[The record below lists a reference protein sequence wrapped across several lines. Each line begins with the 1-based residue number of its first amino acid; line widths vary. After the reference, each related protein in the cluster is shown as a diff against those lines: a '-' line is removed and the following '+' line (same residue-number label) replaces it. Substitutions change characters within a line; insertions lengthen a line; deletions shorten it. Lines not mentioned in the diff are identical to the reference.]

1 MTDLPLSGIK
11 VIDFTGVQAGPA
23 CTQMLAW
30 FGADVLKVERT
41 SGGDVTRNQ
50 LRDIPDLD
58 ALYFTM
64 LNSNK
69 RSLAI
74 DTKSPEGLEVME
86 KLVRGADVLVE
97 NFAPGAMDRMG
108 LSWDKLQQWNPRLI
122 FGSVKGFNDD
132 SSWNDLKVY
141 ENVAQCAGGN
151 ASVTGFWDGPPT
163 VAGAA
168 LGDSNTGMHL
178 LIGILTAL
186 IQRDK
191 TGKGQK
197 VSAAMQDA
205 VLNLCRVKLRDQQ
218 RLDRVGYLEEYPQ
231 WPNGEFGEA
240 VPRGGNAGGGGQ
252 PGWVVK
258 CKGWESDPNAYI
270 YFTIQEQNWKRTA
283 EAIGRPEWVDDPGY
297 NTARARADKIF
308 DIFAEIEKW
317 LADKTK
323 YEAVDILRKW
333 EVPCAPVMSMKEI
346 AEDPDLRKSGS
357 VVEVEQPGRGT
368 FLTVGSPIK
377 FSEFKPDIKGA
388 PLLGEHTDEVL
399 AELGYD
405 ADTIAQVARE
415 EDRRLNPARPGEN
428 RPRSPPGAVPP
439 ILLAVHLP
447 AGKGASAM
455 SVALVREIAATHRG
469 QRGALLP
476 ILHAVQEALG
486 CVPPEAIPVLADELN
501 LSRADVH
508 GVVSFYHDFR
518 SEPAGRTTVRICRG
532 EACQALGAERLVSHL
547 RDRCAISLGET
558 NLDGSLTV
566 EQVFCLGNCALGP
579 AAQVNGRLVGRLDEA
594 RLSSIVDEAVAQ

>member
-41 SGGDVTRNQ
+41 TGGDVTRNQ

-74 DTKSPEGLEVME
+74 NTKSPQGVEVME
-86 KLVRGADVLVE
+86 KLIRQADVLVE

-108 LSWDKLQQWNPRLI
+108 LSWDKLQEWNPRLI

-151 ASVTGFWDGPPT
+151 ASTTGFWDGPPT
-163 VAGAA
+163 VSGAA

-186 IQRDK
+186 IARDK

-197 VSAAMQDA
+197 VSASMQDS

-218 RLDRVGYLEEYPQ
+218 RLERVGYLEEYPQ
-231 WPNGEFGEA
+231 YPNGTFGDA

-252 PGWVVK
+252 PGWVLK
-258 CKGWESDPNAYI
+258 CKGWETDPNAYI
-270 YFTIQEQNWKRTA
+270 YFTVQEQNWKRTA
-283 EAIGRPEWVDDPGY
+283 GAIGHPEWADDPEY
-297 NTARARADKIF
+297 ATTKARQSHIF
-308 DIFAEIEKW
+308 EIFEEIEKW

-323 YEAVDILRKW
+323 FEAVDILRKF
-333 EVPCAPVMSMKEI
+333 EAPCGPVLSMKEI
-346 AEDPDLRKSGS
+346 AYDQFLRSSGS
-357 VVEVEQPGRGT
+357 IVEVQQEERGAD
-368 FLTVGSPIK
+368 LTVGCPMK
-377 FSEFKPDIKGA
+377 FSSFTPKITGS

-399 AELGYD
+399 SELGYS
-405 ADTIAQVARE
+405 AKQIAE
-415 EDRRLNPARPGEN
+415 L
-428 RPRSPPGAVPP
+428 
-439 ILLAVHLP
+439 
-447 AGKGASAM
+447 
-455 SVALVREIAATHRG
+455 HRKKVVG
-469 QRGALLP
+469 SSG
-476 ILHAVQEALG
+476 
-486 CVPPEAIPVLADELN
+486 
-501 LSRADVH
+501 LSRHHHDIIRALQEKGTAH
-508 GVVSFYHDFR
+508 GD
-518 SEPAGRTTVRICRG
+518 
-532 EACQALGAERLVSHL
+532 
-547 RDRCAISLGET
+547 
-558 NLDGSLTV
+558 
-566 EQVFCLGNCALGP
+566 
-579 AAQVNGRLVGRLDEA
+579 
-594 RLSSIVDEAVAQ
+594 